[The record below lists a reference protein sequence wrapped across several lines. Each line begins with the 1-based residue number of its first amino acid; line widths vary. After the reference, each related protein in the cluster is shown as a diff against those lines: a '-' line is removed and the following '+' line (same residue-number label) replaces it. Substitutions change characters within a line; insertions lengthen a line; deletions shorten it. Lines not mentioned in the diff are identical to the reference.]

1 MVDQAFNFLT
11 RVWTQIL
18 QIGHDDWLAI
28 FTGLLALFTLLL
40 AVFTGRLWSTT
51 KNYTRILQR
60 AYIAVEPGGIHVME
74 NGSDL
79 IGHVGIKNAGKLPAR
94 NVSWFVGIKHSG
106 NGEEPADFFP
116 LEPADFF
123 PLKPGTGSIV
133 IAPDTTA
140 TQGSAPGPGVQV
152 ETLNEFCGASSGTAR
167 AKERPTFLY
176 VWGVVN
182 YDDGFKNGQM
192 TKFCHRYNWINR
204 GRDHPIGYGI
214 DAEFAR
220 HHEYG
225 NDAT

>member
-1 MVDQAFNFLT
+1 MLDQAFDLLG

-18 QIGHDDWLAI
+18 QIGHDGWLAI

-40 AVFTGRLWSTT
+40 AVFTCRLWLTT
-51 KNYTRILQR
+51 KNDTRILQR

-74 NGSDL
+74 SGSDL
-79 IGHVGIKNAGKLPAR
+79 IGHVGMKNSGKLPAR
-94 NVSWFVGIKHSG
+94 NVRWFIGIKHSG
-106 NGEEPADFFP
+106 SGEEPLDFFP
-116 LEPADFF
+116 LLERE
-123 PLKPGTGSIV
+123 KGSIV

-140 TQGSAPGPGVQV
+140 TRGSALGVQV
-152 ETLNEFCGASSGTAR
+152 KTLNEFCGESNGTAR

-182 YDDGFKNGQM
+182 YDDGFKKGRK
-192 TKFCHRYNWINR
+192 TEFCHRYNWINR
-204 GRDHPIGYGI
+204 GKNHPIGYGI

-220 HHEYG
+220 HHEYC